1 MEDLNL
7 NKKLIFALTTFIIGF
22 MVSVQMNS
30 VHEPN
35 IRDTRDTWQL
45 REDLQKEKELEAKL
59 IREIMSIEKKLSEY
73 ETARKQSKEL
83 TLRETLDELKK
94 EAGLT
99 EVTGPGIIINIE
111 EMYQLS
117 GQSPANISPDL
128 LQRLLNELKRY
139 GAKEI
144 SVGGQRIIQ
153 TTVIR
158 EIANETKI
166 NGRSLNRFPIEIR
179 VITEN
184 FQTARELFNRMEVS
198 KAKEVFF
205 IDNLQVKVKEPEENI
220 TVPAY
225 TDPIRVRGI
234 ESVKP
239 DKGGS
244 S

>member
-1 MEDLNL
+1 M
-7 NKKLIFALTTFIIGF
+7 I
-22 MVSVQMNS
+22 SVQINS
-30 VHEPN
+30 VREPD

-45 REDLQKEKELEAKL
+45 REDLQKEKELESKL
-59 IREIMSIEKKLSEY
+59 IREIMSNEEKLSEY
-73 ETARKQSKEL
+73 ETTRSQSKET
-83 TLRETLDELKK
+83 TLRQTLNELKK

-117 GQSPANISPDL
+117 GQSPSTISPDL

-144 SVGGQRIIQ
+144 SVAGQRIINS
-153 TTVIR
+153 TVIR
-158 EIANETKI
+158 EISNETKI
-166 NGRSLNRFPIEIR
+166 NGRSLNRFPLEIR
-179 VITEN
+179 AITEN
-184 FQTARELFNRMEVS
+184 FKTAQELFNRMEVS
-198 KAKEVFF
+198 EAKEDFF
-205 IDNLQVKVKEPEENI
+205 IDNMQVKVMGPEKSI

-225 TDPIRVRGI
+225 NDPIRLRGI
-234 ESVKP
+234 ESVKT